1 MPETPLRQTGEPCA
15 SAAGAATSAARRLNE
30 RLDEAISVLMRGTP
44 LCCRSDAVTHAQ
56 RSLAAIVPDSKVRKA
71 ESG

>member
-1 MPETPLRQTGEPCA
+1 MPETPLRQTGELCA

-30 RLDEAISVLMRGTP
+30 RLDEVIGAFMRELLGAATQMLSLMHND
-44 LCCRSDAVTHAQ
+44 RSQPSFLTA
-56 RSLAAIVPDSKVRKA
+56 KVRMP